1 MIFETIKPLIFEEAL
16 VRKQRFVF
24 FAFTICLIFLLA
36 PVRSFAQKI
45 AYVNS
50 QKILATFKEAQD
62 AQDRLDKI
70 NRDWQDEAQEM
81 QKQFQEQGEALESQS
96 LLLSEER
103 KREKQQELQNLM
115 TKIRQYQEQ
124 KWGQNGELYKRNEE
138 IMGPVIEKI
147 NAAIKKIGEE
157 ESYDYIFDTVAG
169 NILYASPSQTDLT
182 DLVLQELE
190 KGLESKSTNQ

>member
-1 MIFETIKPLIFEEAL
+1 

-24 FAFTICLIFLLA
+24 CAFTICLVFLLA
-36 PVRSFAQKI
+36 PISSFAQKI

-70 NRDWQDEAQEM
+70 NRDWQDEASEM
-81 QKQFQEQGEALESQS
+81 QRQFQEQGEALESQS
-96 LLLSEER
+96 LLLSEDR
-103 KREKQQELQNLM
+103 KREKQQELQNLL

-138 IMGPVIEKI
+138 IMGPIIEKI

-157 ESYDYIFDTVAG
+157 ETYDYIFDTVAG

-190 KGLESKSTNQ
+190 KGLESTKSTTQ